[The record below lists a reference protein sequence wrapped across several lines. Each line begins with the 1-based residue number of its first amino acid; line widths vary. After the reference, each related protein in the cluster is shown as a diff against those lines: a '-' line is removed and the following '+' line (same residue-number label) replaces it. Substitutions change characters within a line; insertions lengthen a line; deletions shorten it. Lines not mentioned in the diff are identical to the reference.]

1 MCGRR
6 CHTAVVRTGSF
17 MRGAAFAGLAAA
29 SASLAHG
36 DARDPLWLAAALCG
50 AAVATVVLAAAG
62 SLAAHRLPPHSAA
75 PLGLVTAA
83 MLVAQAVAHVAL
95 LVAGAPSHAGL
106 AGGLAL
112 HLVLALL
119 SAMLVRGI
127 DLRIESAAAAHGGPP
142 TLAASVDGGRRSPL
156 EPCPAVVAAISLGR
170 APPKPA

>member
-1 MCGRR
+1 
-6 CHTAVVRTGSF
+6 

-36 DARDPLWLAAALCG
+36 DARDPRWLVAALVG
-50 AAVATVVLAAAG
+50 AGLATAVLATAR
-62 SLAAHRLPPHSAA
+62 SLAAGRLPPHTAA

-83 MLVAQAVAHVAL
+83 MLLAQAVAHVAL
-95 LVAGAPSHAGL
+95 LAAGAPSHAGL

-127 DLRIESAAAAHGGPP
+127 DLRIESAAAARSAPP
-142 TLAASVDGGRRSPL
+142 TLAASVDRGRLSQP
-156 EPCPAVVAAISLGR
+156 EPRPAIVAGISLGR

>member
-1 MCGRR
+1 
-6 CHTAVVRTGSF
+6 

-36 DARDPLWLAAALCG
+36 DAHDPRWLAAALLG
-50 AAVATVVLAAAG
+50 AGLATAVLAAAG
-62 SLAAHRLPPHSAA
+62 SLAARRLPAHSAA
-75 PLGLVTAA
+75 PLSLVTAA
-83 MLVAQAVAHVAL
+83 MLLAQAVAHVAL
-95 LVAGAPSHAGL
+95 LAAGAPSHAGL

-127 DLRIESAAAAHGGPP
+127 DLRIESAAAAHATPP
-142 TLAASVDGGRRSPL
+142 ILAASGDRGRLSPL
-156 EPCPAVVAAISLGR
+156 EPRPVPVAGVSLGR